1 MVVIGTA
8 LVNLISLR
16 RDVFEGRTA
25 AIADAQRELDEALRA
40 ADLVA
45 ILRAQDT
52 LGAFAAQDCTTTQQ
66 AQLYLGLTHQSAVST
81 VCTFVFENAQTLAHL
96 DTSR

>member
-1 MVVIGTA
+1 MVAIGTA

-25 AIADAQRELDEALRA
+25 AIALRA

-66 AQLYLGLTHQSAVST
+66 ALLGFCGTHNLVRSFGLGVRECLQSGT
-81 VCTFVFENAQTLAHL
+81 IHIFEYNTCIE
-96 DTSR
+96 